1 MKKLFRGRGFVAL
14 VVSAGLFIATPGL
27 AAADPD
33 KNPTDSYADMSVAQ
47 IEVELA
53 RVAAASN
60 EANIEVQKVAEE
72 LAQAQAELSEAKADA
87 AAAKQAVDDSWKKY
101 EEERETLAVISQ
113 SAYRKGSGNA
123 QQLAPYLATDGLA
136 DMERRSKI
144 VNTVSHITDARL
156 QRVSAMY
163 QVAKAMEDQAGEVQE
178 RLEAAEAKVQERSAE
193 VKAIA
198 DGKQAELND
207 VQQRRDALIT
217 QLADRRGTTVDEERA
232 RQDRIEAS
240 QLQRQEASERARVER
255 QQAHLHQAESARQA
269 EEAARN
275 ADAERAA
282 RDDEAALAEAAA
294 KRAREEAAAA
304 KKSEAEIRA
313 AEQRAAEEARKQAA
327 EAERQRKAAAEAERQ
342 RKAAAEAE
350 RQRQE
355 AAAAA
360 ERQRQEAAA
369 AAAAS
374 RGANVVAFAKARVG
388 TPYLWGGTGAG
399 GYDCSGLAMMAW
411 ASQGVS
417 LPRTSSQQ
425 YWGTQRVS
433 LNALRPG
440 DLVFFGTGGSANAIY
455 HVAIYAGNGQIVEAT
470 VPGDYVRVNPMRY
483 SDLVPFGGRP

>member
-1 MKKLFRGRGFVAL
+1 MKKLFRGRGLVAL
-14 VVSAGLFIATPGL
+14 VVSAGLVVATPGL

-33 KNPTDSYADMSVAQ
+33 TNPIDSYADMSVAQ

-53 RVAAASN
+53 RVAAASS
-60 EANIEVQKVAEE
+60 EANIQVQKVAEE

-87 AAAKQAVDDSWKKY
+87 EAARQAVDESWQKY
-101 EEERETLAVISQ
+101 EKERETLAVISQ

-136 DMERRSKI
+136 EMERRSKI

-156 QRVSAMY
+156 QRVSAMH
-163 QVAKAMEDQAGEVQE
+163 QVATAMEDQAGEVQK
-178 RLEAAEAKVQERSAE
+178 RLEAAEAEVQERSAE
-193 VKAIA
+193 VKAMA
-198 DGKQAELND
+198 DGKQAELNE

-217 QLADRRGTTVDEERA
+217 QLADRRGTTVVEERE
-232 RQDRIEAS
+232 RQDRIEAA
-240 QLQRQEASERARVER
+240 QMQRQEASERARVER
-255 QQAHLHQAESARQA
+255 QQAHLNQAESARQA
-269 EEAARN
+269 EEAARAAN
-275 ADAERAA
+275 DQRAA
-282 RDDEAALAEAAA
+282 RENEDALAEAAA
-294 KRAREEAAAA
+294 KRAREEAEAAR
-304 KKSEAEIRA
+304 KSEAEARA
-313 AEQRAAEEARKQAA
+313 AERRAAEEARKQAA
-327 EAERQRKAAAEAERQ
+327 EAERQRQAAAEAERQ
-342 RKAAAEAE
+342 RQAAAEAE

-360 ERQRQEAAA
+360 ERQRQAQAAA
-369 AAAAS
+369 NAS
-374 RGANVVAFAKARVG
+374 RGANVVAYAKARVG

-433 LNALRPG
+433 LNNLRPG